1 VTLEGDTFDGYRLLR
16 LLGRGGAGEV
26 YLADSPADGPVA
38 GQVAIKLYH
47 AARNEPV
54 GLELMRQTQMAAALR
69 HPHILPCY
77 NNAVQGKDL
86 GIVMEF
92 AHGGSLGDTLNAI
105 DSSVSLPLAPD
116 AAASIIAQ
124 VARTL
129 ADVHANGL
137 AHGDLKPTNL
147 FVRNTANGA
156 PVIAIS
162 DFGHAYLA
170 RAALASLRQPG
181 ADQPPEWAVAQLAW
195 AAPEQ
200 LRGALTPASD
210 QYSLAALA
218 YYLLTGIRPVS
229 AEAQSA
235 LNGRSPR
242 PIGPPSRLNPA
253 LDDKVDAV
261 LLHALA
267 PVPELRFGDIMDFAR
282 ALDDAVA
289 TDDVN
294 VGRANRASRAS
305 SARMP
310 ARPRGAS
317 LATDE
322 TDRPTKRTLAQMS
335 YTAPRPRVRRPA
347 SAPMVLDDADLS
359 DGADTPSSSR
369 RRSAVVAALL
379 FVGALSILILASG
392 AGKLPVHLDLPGFA
406 GAHDAPTAQSSPSPE
421 TSTQSQAEARLRAA
435 LGSKPTYSDAL
446 TGAPATWAVSGTA
459 IFFGADQHL
468 HLNNTAKTPLFANIP
483 ASATLPHGAYVAT
496 VDVALIKGKTT
507 DHAGMR
513 FLVSTSDKGATYY
526 SYLVTPDGR
535 FEVWLQQ
542 PSTGLVFLTSGSV
555 PSLNVGLGKANTIA
569 VLVDPTANTL
579 TLFVNGGFI
588 YQAPISGGVAMTG
601 RLGVLTPDSG
611 VEATFANFAVYG
623 A

>member
-1 VTLEGDTFDGYRLLR
+1 MRKQAEDDVTLEGATFDGYRLLR
-16 LLGRGGAGEV
+16 LLGHGGAGEV
-26 YLADSPADGPVA
+26 YLAESPADGPVA
-38 GQVAIKLYH
+38 GQVAIKLYRD
-47 AARNEPV
+47 ARRDSNA
-54 GLELMRQTQMAAALR
+54 LELMRQTQMAAALR

-77 NNAVQGKDL
+77 NNAVQGNDL

-105 DSSVSLPLAPD
+105 DSSVTLPLAPD

-129 ADVHANGL
+129 ADVHASGL

-147 FVRNTANGA
+147 FVRNAANGD

-170 RAALASLRQPG
+170 RVALTSLRQPG

-267 PVPELRFGDIMDFAR
+267 SVPEQRFGDIIDFAR

-289 TDDVN
+289 TDGASV
-294 VGRANRASRAS
+294 VRASRTS

-310 ARPRGAS
+310 ARPRSAS
-317 LATDE
+317 VANDE

-359 DGADTPSSSR
+359 DDADTPTGSR
-369 RRSAVVAALL
+369 RRSAVIAALL

-421 TSTQSQAEARLRAA
+421 TSTQSQAEARL
-435 LGSKPTYSDAL
+435 
-446 TGAPATWAVSGTA
+446 
-459 IFFGADQHL
+459 
-468 HLNNTAKTPLFANIP
+468 
-483 ASATLPHGAYVAT
+483 
-496 VDVALIKGKTT
+496 
-507 DHAGMR
+507 
-513 FLVSTSDKGATYY
+513 
-526 SYLVTPDGR
+526 
-535 FEVWLQQ
+535 
-542 PSTGLVFLTSGSV
+542 
-555 PSLNVGLGKANTIA
+555 
-569 VLVDPTANTL
+569 
-579 TLFVNGGFI
+579 
-588 YQAPISGGVAMTG
+588 
-601 RLGVLTPDSG
+601 
-611 VEATFANFAVYG
+611 
-623 A
+623 